1 MQTSIFLT
9 ARLLRKA
16 HSRARPNILRALPC
30 VFLLGLLDTS
40 FAYDAARHP
49 VYANQAVIAFRGCG
63 YTLPASAAAALA
75 AGTQDE
81 DTAPLNLYDRST
93 NWHFYNREGRLRP
106 WAFGNRSLDRIFA
119 KRSQALEIALRGESN
134 INDVY
139 HRAGQVLHYI
149 QDMSVPAHVAP
160 AFHMK
165 LPLWDRSDPFD
176 NFTAPVDSAPF
187 ALTSKQCS
195 ELSDQITTDPVT
207 ATRLLANAA
216 KRTLS
221 AISPSVLEGQTSD
234 TDWRAYWIYPSD
246 NHADAANGWG
256 AYGLCVF
263 ARRPQRSGCK
273 TPRQEEALFALQ
285 YQRTVTDSIRILIYL
300 DKRRAKHPTTAF
312 PPQQSLAGQH

>member
-1 MQTSIFLT
+1 MQTSIFLI

-16 HSRARPNILRALPC
+16 HSRAKPNILRALPG

-49 VYANQAVIAFRGCG
+49 VYTNQAVIAFRGCG
-63 YTLPASAAAALA
+63 YTLPASAAEALA
-75 AGTQDE
+75 AGTQNE

-106 WAFGNRSLDRIFA
+106 WALGNRSLDLIFA
-119 KRSQALEIALRGESN
+119 KRAQALEIALRGESN

-207 ATRLLANAA
+207 ATTLLTNAA

-221 AISPSVLEGQTSD
+221 AISPSAGGGETND
-234 TDWRAYWIYPSD
+234 TDWRNYWIYPSND
-246 NHADAANGWG
+246 QTDAAHGWG
-256 AYGLCVF
+256 AYGHCVF
-263 ARRPQRSGCK
+263 AKRPQQSGCK
-273 TPRQEEALFALQ
+273 NQKQEEALFELQ
-285 YQRTVTDSIRILIYL
+285 YQRTLADSVRMLIYL
-300 DKRRAKHPTTAF
+300 DKRRAQYTATAL
-312 PPQQSLAGQH
+312 PLQQ